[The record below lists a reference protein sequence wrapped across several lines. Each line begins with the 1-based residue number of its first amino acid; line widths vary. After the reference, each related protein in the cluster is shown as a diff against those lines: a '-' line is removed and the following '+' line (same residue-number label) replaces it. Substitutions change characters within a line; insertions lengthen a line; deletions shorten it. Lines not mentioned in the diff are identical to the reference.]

1 VSGEASWALRL
12 SDSSTASPFISIRQS
27 SASRNGYK
35 ENTVTDTVESPITYN
50 DYTQRSVTGSSGIR
64 LKGSIFDRIG
74 YQLALGVEH
83 DINRQFTTYSG
94 TSEIDG
100 LTTFSLTNN
109 GQPYSSQLAV
119 SLMSGYQ
126 MAF

>member
-1 VSGEASWALRL
+1 M
-12 SDSSTASPFISIRQS
+12 
-27 SASRNGYK
+27 
-35 ENTVTDTVESPITYN
+35 TDTVESPVTYN

-109 GQPYSSQLAV
+109 GPSKRTRGFGSAGVHYQIEKNQRLTSNISLREQPYSSQLSV
-119 SLMSGYQ
+119 SVMSGYQ